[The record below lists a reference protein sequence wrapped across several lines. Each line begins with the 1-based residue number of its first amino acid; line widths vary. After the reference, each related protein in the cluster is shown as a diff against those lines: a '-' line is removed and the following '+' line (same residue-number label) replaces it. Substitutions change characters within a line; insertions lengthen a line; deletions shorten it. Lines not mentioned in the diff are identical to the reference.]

1 MFTEYLATLDD
12 DTWHV
17 TITNVADAL
26 PLSEPDFVT
35 PDTLGRWDAE
45 EGRPCRPK
53 LYYVAR
59 GKCALYALGYLEVQ
73 PHNADALAWVTDE
86 EDWVENDYQWIRE
99 GGA

>member
-12 DTWHV
+12 DNWHV
-17 TITNVADAL
+17 TVTNAADAL

-45 EGRPCRPK
+45 EGKKCRPK

-73 PHNADALAWVTDE
+73 PHNADALAWVTV
-86 EDWVENDYQWIRE
+86 EDAIEDDYQFIRE

>member
-1 MFTEYLATLDD
+1 MFTEYLAMTDD
-12 DTWHV
+12 AWHV
-17 TITNVADAL
+17 TVTDAADAL
-26 PLSEPDFVT
+26 PLSEPDFVA

-59 GKCALYALGYLEVQ
+59 GKCALYALGYLDVK
-73 PHNADALAWVTDE
+73 PDNADALAWLADDDAI
-86 EDWVENDYQWIRE
+86 EDDYQFIRE